1 MKHAYADR
9 NEAPKIR
16 LQSRF
21 ADAEVDR
28 RDIVTFPDG
37 IPGYEGRRE
46 FVLLNSTDF
55 APLTVLH
62 AVGSSE
68 PCFLAV
74 DPKTVLDGYR
84 WELGATDRLRLGVS
98 DTSPLLWLA
107 IVSVNENGEV
117 AANLRAPIV
126 INPERMVGRQV
137 MPNNCV
143 YPLHHVLVSAET
155 ETK

>member
-1 MKHAYADR
+1 MTHALVD
-9 NEAPKIR
+9 APARRIHLR
-16 LQSRF
+16 SRF
-21 ADAEVDR
+21 ADVEVDP
-28 RDIVTFPDG
+28 RDIITFPDG
-37 IPGYEGRRE
+37 IPGYEGQRE

-62 AVGSSE
+62 AVDAAE

-74 DPKTVLDGYR
+74 DPKSVLDSYR
-84 WELGATDRLRLGVS
+84 CDLGATDRLRLGAAE
-98 DTSPLLWLA
+98 DTALLWLA

-126 INPERMVGRQV
+126 VNPQRMVGRQV

-143 YPLHHVLVSAET
+143 YPLHHVLVQADRE
-155 ETK
+155 

>member
-1 MKHAYADR
+1 MKHAHVA
-9 NEAPKIR
+9 APPPQKIR

-21 ADAEVDR
+21 ADVEVDP

-68 PCFLAV
+68 PCFLGV
-74 DPKTVLDGYR
+74 DPKTVLEGYR
-84 WELGATDRLRLGVS
+84 CELGATDRLRLGVS
-98 DTSPLLWLA
+98 AASPLLWLA

-126 INPERMVGRQV
+126 INPERMIGRQV

-155 ETK
+155 K